1 MSNSGSFTVF
11 EISRAA
17 TAAACV
23 APRTSVG
30 AKGIEPE
37 VAGRRDAPATPGS
50 PAAIYGAA
58 GAPGN

>member
-1 MSNSGSFTVF
+1 MEHSGSPAAIELGRVATV
-11 EISRAA
+11 
-17 TAAACV
+17 AACAV
-23 APRTSVG
+23 ARNSVG

-37 VAGRRDAPATPGS
+37 VAGRGSAPATPGS